1 MSTMNR
7 PWLSS
12 YDEGVKSQLCYPE
25 VCIHDLLQKK
35 ALDNGSL
42 TAIEIGSES
51 ITYGE
56 LEALSTN
63 LAGNL
68 VALGVK
74 KGDVVGICMAN
85 SIPFVIAYFGILKA
99 GGVVAAM
106 NPAFPQRELQFQVDM
121 TAMRLVFTT
130 HDKTEVFLN
139 LNPDQIMSLVIVG
152 EAGVTENNEACF
164 SFDKFIKSSKE
175 IVALPLIAPSDPAVV
190 QFSGGTTG
198 TPKAAVGAHRNI
210 VANVIQF
217 REWLVNLEDGKETF
231 LVAIPLYHVY
241 GLVLGLML
249 GIATGARM
257 IFVEHAGNVDE
268 IINAFKRYPIS
279 YFPAVPSIFGKI
291 NDHPDVIAKRISLA
305 TIKACISGSAPLLDS
320 IRLAFENNTGGYL
333 VEGYGLSEAPTATH
347 CNPILGEKRSGS
359 IGLPLPDVECKI
371 MSMTNPAAELG
382 TDEEGELWIKGP
394 QVMLGYLRRESENS
408 VVLVDGWLKTGDIAR
423 MDADGYFYLSGR
435 IKELVKVHGMQV
447 WPTEVEEV
455 ISSHPAVRECV
466 AAGIPD
472 RSSGERIKLWV
483 VPQQDQSISLQEI
496 REFCREKLAAYKI
509 PVQLEIRNSIPRTPV
524 GKILRRALVQEHLE
538 MEKKKRE

>member
-1 MSTMNR
+1 MNK

-12 YDEGVKSQLCYPE
+12 YDEEVKSQLCYPE
-25 VCIHDLLQKK
+25 VCVHDLLQKK

-42 TAIEIGSES
+42 TAIEIGSVS

-121 TAMRLVFTT
+121 TAMRLIFTT
-130 HDKTEVFLN
+130 HDKTEVFLD

-164 SFDKFIKSSKE
+164 SFDKFLKSSKE
-175 IVALPLIAPSDPAVV
+175 IVALPRIAPSDPAVV

-249 GIATGARM
+249 GIATRARM

-268 IINAFKRYPIS
+268 IIDAFKRYPIS

-291 NDHPDVIAKRISLA
+291 NEHPDVIAKRISLA

-394 QVMLGYLRRESENS
+394 QVMLGYLRQESENS
-408 VVLVDGWLKTGDIAR
+408 IVLVDGWLKTGDIAR

-472 RSSGERIKLWV
+472 TSSGERIKLWV

>member
-1 MSTMNR
+1 MLMMNR

-25 VCIHDLLQKK
+25 VCVHDLLQKK
-35 ALDNGSL
+35 ALDNGSMM
-42 TAIEIGSES
+42 AIEIGSES

-56 LEALSTN
+56 LETQSTN

-164 SFDKFIKSSKE
+164 SFDKFLKSSKE

-249 GIATGARM
+249 GIATRARM

-268 IINAFKRYPIS
+268 IIDAFKRYPIS

-291 NDHPDVIAKRISLA
+291 NEHPDVIAKRISLA
-305 TIKACISGSAPLLDS
+305 TIKACISGSAPLMDS
-320 IRLAFENNTGGYL
+320 IRLAFETNTGGYL

>member
-1 MSTMNR
+1 M
-7 PWLSS
+7 L
-12 YDEGVKSQLCYPE
+12 
-25 VCIHDLLQKK
+25 
-35 ALDNGSL
+35 
-42 TAIEIGSES
+42 
-51 ITYGE
+51 
-56 LEALSTN
+56 
-63 LAGNL
+63 
-68 VALGVK
+68 
-74 KGDVVGICMAN
+74 
-85 SIPFVIAYFGILKA
+85 
-99 GGVVAAM
+99 
-106 NPAFPQRELQFQVDM
+106 
-121 TAMRLVFTT
+121 
-130 HDKTEVFLN
+130 
-139 LNPDQIMSLVIVG
+139 
-152 EAGVTENNEACF
+152 
-164 SFDKFIKSSKE
+164 
-175 IVALPLIAPSDPAVV
+175 
-190 QFSGGTTG
+190 
-198 TPKAAVGAHRNI
+198 
-210 VANVIQF
+210 F
-217 REWLVNLEDGKETF
+217 R
-231 LVAIPLYHVY
+231 
-241 GLVLGLML
+241 
-249 GIATGARM
+249 
-257 IFVEHAGNVDE
+257 
-268 IINAFKRYPIS
+268 S
-279 YFPAVPSIFGKI
+279 
-291 NDHPDVIAKRISLA
+291 PDVIAKRISLA
-305 TIKACISGSAPLLDS
+305 TIKACISGSAPLMDS
-320 IRLAFENNTGGYL
+320 IRLAFETNTGGYL

>member
-1 MSTMNR
+1 MINK

-25 VCIHDLLQKK
+25 VCVHDLLQKK
-35 ALDNGSL
+35 ALDNGSMM
-42 TAIEIGSES
+42 AIEIGSES

-56 LEALSTN
+56 LETQSTN

-130 HDKTEVFLN
+130 HDKTEVFLD

-164 SFDKFIKSSKE
+164 SFDKFLKSSKE
-175 IVALPLIAPSDPAVV
+175 IVALPRIAPSDPAVV

-249 GIATGARM
+249 GIATRARM

-268 IINAFKRYPIS
+268 IIDAFKRYPIS

-291 NDHPDVIAKRISLA
+291 NEHPDVIAKRISLA

>member
-1 MSTMNR
+1 MAMINK

-25 VCIHDLLQKK
+25 VCVHDLLQKK

-42 TAIEIGSES
+42 TAIEIGSVS

-130 HDKTEVFLN
+130 HDKTEVFLD

-164 SFDKFIKSSKE
+164 SFDKFLKSSKE
-175 IVALPLIAPSDPAVV
+175 IVALPRIAPSDPAVV

-249 GIATGARM
+249 GIATRARM

-268 IINAFKRYPIS
+268 IIDAFKRYPIS

-291 NDHPDVIAKRISLA
+291 NEHPDVIAKRISLA

-394 QVMLGYLRRESENS
+394 QVMLGYLRQESENS
-408 VVLVDGWLKTGDIAR
+408 IVLVDGWLKTGDIAR

-455 ISSHPAVRECV
+455 ISLHPAVRECV

>member
-25 VCIHDLLQKK
+25 VCVHDLLQKK
-35 ALDNGSL
+35 ALDNGSMM
-42 TAIEIGSES
+42 AIEIGSES

-56 LEALSTN
+56 LETQSTN

-130 HDKTEVFLN
+130 HDKTEVFLD

-164 SFDKFIKSSKE
+164 SFDKFLKSSKE